1 MINDVTYCSAS
12 PSPLSTD
19 SDCELIAQH
28 AASFLRFTYRRDFP
42 PLSPYTI
49 SSDAG
54 WGCMLRCAQMLLG
67 HVLLRLALGEDWRVP
82 VNGEQIPSALRLNSL
97 YRRTLRLFLDEPGP
111 PHAFSLHHIVQ
122 AGMRYDKLPGE
133 WFGPSTAA
141 LVLRDLVR
149 VYQRHLR
156 GKLAVYVTRGDV
168 IYQTEAESL
177 CRDTSL
183 DASLLA
189 YASSDSTE
197 AVRVENL
204 KRLSRRT
211 QTRHTTLQTVTQTSE
226 PEPFS
231 AEDPNFFDP
240 LMRPPPSAA
249 LPWASSL
256 LLLVPLRLGVHS
268 VSADHMDELRFY
280 LRCPSCVGI
289 LGGRPQHAIYFT
301 GHSQDGLLGLDPHTT
316 FSAQHSRDP
325 GASAFSADD
334 ASDDEYLSA
343 PAATS
348 FPSDA
353 LVNQLHVSRFVTLP
367 FQQLDPSLAVGF
379 CFRDRDAFASFIDGV
394 QRRVQQR
401 LDEQREVLFQAAHA
415 PPSYYHDESNA
426 VADTTNM
433 DPPQDGCDYDEP
445 ELQQSDALGQKSKG
459 VHPDVLRLMLGSDY
473 EEDSRSTGDGDG
485 KERVPTV
492 AVSSNGNHDN
502 DDDDFVFV

>member
-1 MINDVTYCSAS
+1 MV
-12 PSPLSTD
+12 
-19 SDCELIAQH
+19 AQH

-42 PLSPYTI
+42 PLSPYSI

-67 HVLLRLALGEDWRVP
+67 HVLLRLALGDTWRVP
-82 VNGEQIPSALRLNSL
+82 VNGAQIAGAVRLNPA
-97 YRRTLRLFLDEPGP
+97 YRRILRLFLDEPGP
-111 PHAFSLHHIVQ
+111 PHVFSLHHIVQ

-189 YASSDSTE
+189 YASGDATE
-197 AVRVENL
+197 SVRMENL

-211 QTRHTTLQTVTQTSE
+211 QTRHATLQTVGHASE
-226 PEPFS
+226 P
-231 AEDPNFFDP
+231 ADPLGADDPDFFDP

-256 LLLVPLRLGVHS
+256 LLLVPLRLGVSS
-268 VSADHMDELRFY
+268 VSPDHMDELRFY
-280 LRCPSCVGI
+280 LSCPSCVGV

-301 GHSQDGLLGLDPHTT
+301 GHASDGLLGLDPHTT

-325 GASAFSADD
+325 GASAFSAGD
-334 ASDDEYLSA
+334 ASDDES
-343 PAATS
+343 PAAPSATP

-353 LVNQLHVSRFVTLP
+353 LAEQLHVSRFVTLP
-367 FQQLDPSLAVGF
+367 FSQLDPSLAVGF
-379 CFRDRDAFASFIDGV
+379 CFRDRDAFAAFVDGV
-394 QRRVQQR
+394 QRRAQQR
-401 LDEQREVLFQAAHA
+401 LSEQREVLFQAAHA
-415 PPSYYHDESNA
+415 PPSYYNDDGDAAVEATSGDAPHDA
-426 VADTTNM
+426 
-433 DPPQDGCDYDEP
+433 CDFDEP
-445 ELQQSDALGQKSKG
+445 EQPPSDATEKKAKG
-459 VHPDVLRLMLGSDY
+459 VDRDVLRLMLGSDY
-473 EEDSRSTGDGDG
+473 EDDARPAEGGEG
-485 KERVPTV
+485 LERAPPAAASV
-492 AVSSNGNHDN
+492 AAN
-502 DDDDFVFV
+502 DDDAVDDDFVFV